1 MSEIVSTEAAAGKG
15 KRLLDQMRDVMRLK
29 HYSFRTEQT
38 YCDWVERYIRF
49 HGKRHPKEL
58 GEAEVT
64 EFLTDLARAGNVA
77 ASTQND

>member
-1 MSEIVSTEAAAGKG
+1 MSMIVATAAETGKS
-15 KRLLDQMRDVMRLK
+15 KRLLDQMRDVMRVK

-58 GEAEVT
+58 GEPEVT
-64 EFLTDLARAGNVA
+64 DFLTHLAEQG
-77 ASTQND
+77 T